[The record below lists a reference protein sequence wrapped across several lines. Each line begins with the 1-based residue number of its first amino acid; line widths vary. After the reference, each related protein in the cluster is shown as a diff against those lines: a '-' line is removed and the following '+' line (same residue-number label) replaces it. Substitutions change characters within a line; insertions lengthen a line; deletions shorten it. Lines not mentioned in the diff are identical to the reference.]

1 VTVARIIAMTANM
14 LPVETFSAEELA
26 TLARLRYVLDEQ
38 PGLAREKNGS
48 GFYYLNGDGRRIRD
62 KGLVARIDALAI
74 PPAWTDVWICRAPDG
89 HLQATGRDDRGRK
102 QYIYHERWREVSN
115 LAKFWRLRQCAQF
128 LPEVRRRVASDLG
141 GRELTQRRVLAGMV
155 ALLDLTLI
163 RVGNEEYVRQN
174 NSYGLAT
181 LRTRHVSFQGRK
193 ALLRFRGKSGLRREA
208 VVEEPRLVRLLKQLK
223 KLHGAHVFQFK
234 DADGKTR
241 AADATMVNDY
251 LRELAKT
258 PFTAKDFRT
267 WKASAMAAGIFYAN
281 LDIEKIAKRKRVIK
295 ESIAAVAEALGNTPT
310 VCRKYYIHAGLMES
324 YLDGNLPKQFW
335 RFKPRRQGRLSR
347 DEQILARYLRRWT
360 PFD

>member
-26 TLARLRYVLDEQ
+26 SLARLRYVLDEQ

-74 PPAWTDVWICRAPDG
+74 PPAWTEWICRAPDG

-208 VVEEPRLVRLLKQLK
+208 VVEEPKSRVWC
-223 KLHGAHVFQFK
+223 
-234 DADGKTR
+234 
-241 AADATMVNDY
+241 DY
-251 LRELAKT
+251 
-258 PFTAKDFRT
+258 
-267 WKASAMAAGIFYAN
+267 S
-281 LDIEKIAKRKRVIK
+281 
-295 ESIAAVAEALGNTPT
+295 S
-310 VCRKYYIHAGLMES
+310 S
-324 YLDGNLPKQFW
+324 
-335 RFKPRRQGRLSR
+335 
-347 DEQILARYLRRWT
+347 
-360 PFD
+360 

>member
-1 VTVARIIAMTANM
+1 MSSKT
-14 LPVETFSAEELA
+14 LPVETFNPEDLA
-26 TLARLRYVLDEQ
+26 TLAHLRYVFDEQ
-38 PGLAREKNGS
+38 PGFAREKNGS
-48 GFYYLNGDGRRIRD
+48 GFYYFNGDGRRVRD
-62 KGLVARIDALAI
+62 KQLVARIDALAI
-74 PPAWTDVWICRAPDG
+74 PPAWTDVWICRVADG

-115 LAKFWRLRQCAQF
+115 LAKFWRLRQCERF
-128 LPEVRRRVASDLG
+128 LPDLRRKVTNDLS

-181 LRTRHVSFQGRK
+181 LRTRHVFFQGRK

-223 KLHGAHVFQFK
+223 KLPGAHVFQFL
-234 DADGKTR
+234 DPEGKTR

-251 LRELAKT
+251 LRDLANI

-267 WKASAMAAGIFYAN
+267 WKASAIAAGTLYAN
-281 LDIEKIAKRKRVIK
+281 LEVDKLARRKRVIK
-295 ESIAAVAEALGNTPT
+295 DAISTVSAALGNTPT
-310 VCRKYYIHAGLMES
+310 VCRKYYIHVGL
-324 YLDGNLPKQFW
+324 LDAYVNGDLPAYFQ

-347 DEQILARYLRRWT
+347 DEQILARFLRSWS
-360 PFD
+360 PFA